1 MVYNGLEIR
10 TYGEFTSCCITSK
23 KYEDE
28 NGRRYNVE
36 TDDVSTVWNSDDRK
50 EFVENF
56 DDYFESHCKHCYEIE
71 KGGGESK
78 RLREIKYWEREYAP
92 EPVPM
97 MDGNT
102 LEMLDLK
109 MGNTCNLAC
118 AMCAPDSSSKW
129 ASVYKELGIKA
140 AKVEQWQDTDKFWEQ
155 LSDISGNVRKIE
167 LAGGEPFMIK
177 KQEKLLKFLVES
189 GQAKDVD
196 ITWITNCT
204 FWPEK
209 LVKYFTEFKMVRI
222 MLSLDNTDEQFEY
235 IRYPAK
241 WKPTFDIF
249 LKFKELRDAGI
260 IEMGISHSVGMLN
273 AWWLPE
279 FHAWAREHRVNV
291 YNNLILYPIG
301 ARELP
306 TEFKQLLFEKLSNHT
321 NTEYQLNPIVGD
333 DNWFTNYFMEDS
345 TDTEKARTR
354 DYINNI
360 LIPSRRDMD
369 FYTAFPELKEYE
381 L

>member
-10 TYGEFTSCCITSK
+10 TYGEFTSCCITAK
-23 KYEDE
+23 KFEDE
-28 NGRRYNVE
+28 NGRRYNIE
-36 TDDVSTVWNSDDRK
+36 TDNISTVWNSDDRK

-92 EPVPM
+92 KPVPM

-129 ASVYKELGIKA
+129 ASVYKELGIQS
-140 AKVEQWQDTDKFWEQ
+140 AKVEQWQETDKFWDQ

-177 KQEKLLKFLVES
+177 KQEKLIKYLVES

-209 LVKYFTEFKMVRI
+209 LVKYLKEFKMVRI
-222 MLSLDNTDEQFEY
+222 MLSLD
-235 IRYPAK
+235 
-241 WKPTFDIF
+241 
-249 LKFKELRDAGI
+249 I

-306 TEFKQLLFEKLSNHT
+306 EDFKPKLLDKLSNHT
-321 NTEYQLNPIVGD
+321 NEDFQLNPIVGL
-333 DNWFTNYFMEDS
+333 DNWFTNYLKEESKERDRMENYM
-345 TDTEKARTR
+345 R
-354 DYINNI
+354 NI
-360 LIPSRRDMD
+360 LLPSRKDLD
-369 FYTAFPELKEYE
+369 FFTAFPELKGY
-381 L
+381 LDV

>member
-36 TDDVSTVWNSDDRK
+36 TDDISTVWNSDDRK

-56 DDYFESHCKHCYEIE
+56 DGYFESHCKHCYEIE

-92 EPVPM
+92 EPIPM
-97 MDGNT
+97 MDGKT

-140 AKVEQWQDTDKFWEQ
+140 AKVEQWQETDKFWDQ

-177 KQEKLLKFLVES
+177 KQEKLIKYLVES

-209 LVKYFTEFKMVRI
+209 IVKYLKEFKMVRI
-222 MLSLDNTDEQFEY
+222 MLSLDNTDEQFNY

-241 WKPTFDIF
+241 WGPTFDIF

-260 IEMGISHSVGMLN
+260 IDMGISHSVGMLN
-273 AWWLPE
+273 SWWLPE

-306 TEFKQLLFEKLSNHT
+306 EDFKPKLLDKLSNHT
-321 NTEYQLNPIVGD
+321 NEDFQLNPIVGT
-333 DNWFTNYFMEDS
+333 DNWFTNYLKEPS
-345 TDTEKARTR
+345 VERERAYT
-354 DYINNI
+354 YIKNI
-360 LIPSRRDMD
+360 LKPSRRDLD
-369 FYTAFPELKEYE
+369 FYDAFPELKGYD
-381 L
+381 LP

>member
-36 TDDVSTVWNSDDRK
+36 TDDISTVWNSDDRK

-92 EPVPM
+92 EPIPM

-140 AKVEQWQDTDKFWEQ
+140 AKVEQWQETDKFWDQ

-177 KQEKLLKFLVES
+177 KQERLIKYLVES

-209 LVKYFTEFKMVRI
+209 IVKYLKEFKMVRI
-222 MLSLDNTDEQFEY
+222 MLSLDNTDEQFNY

-241 WKPTFDIF
+241 WEPTFDIF

-260 IEMGISHSVGMLN
+260 IDMGISHSVGMLN

-306 TEFKQLLFEKLSNHT
+306 EDFKHKLLDKLSTHT
-321 NTEYQLNPIVGD
+321 NEDFQLNPIVGT
-333 DNWFTNYFMEDS
+333 DNWFTNYLKEPS
-345 TDTEKARTR
+345 VERERAYT
-354 DYINNI
+354 YIKNI
-360 LIPSRRDMD
+360 LKPSRRDLD
-369 FYTAFPELKEYE
+369 FYVAFPELKGYD
-381 L
+381 LP